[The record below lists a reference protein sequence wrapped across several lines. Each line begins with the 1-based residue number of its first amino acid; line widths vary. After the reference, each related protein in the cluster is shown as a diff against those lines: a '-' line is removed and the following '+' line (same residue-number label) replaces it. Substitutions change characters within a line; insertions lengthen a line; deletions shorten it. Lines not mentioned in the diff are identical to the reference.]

1 MTFWNNPLSQA
12 KRFHFKSQTHIEHY
26 SARIKTPSAWDSLL
40 LAKVLKNMQIIVNF
54 KIEGMCIRQSLPD
67 AILRIL
73 ISRFLVSFANWLAY
87 SGTEMN
93 NAF

>member
-1 MTFWNNPLSQA
+1 
-12 KRFHFKSQTHIEHY
+12 
-26 SARIKTPSAWDSLL
+26 
-40 LAKVLKNMQIIVNF
+40 MQIIVNF